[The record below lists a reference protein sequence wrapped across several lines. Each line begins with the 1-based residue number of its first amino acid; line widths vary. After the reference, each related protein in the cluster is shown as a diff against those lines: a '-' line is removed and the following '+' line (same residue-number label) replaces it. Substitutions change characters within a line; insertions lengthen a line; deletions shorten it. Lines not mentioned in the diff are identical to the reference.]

1 MEHSRDPSFPNQKT
15 LFNRLGPKS
24 QQAQAILSFCE
35 RTAGFDDV
43 AALCR
48 PFAGGTTD
56 TDDEPLQRD
65 DGPFGFVYLM
75 RSGKFYKVGRSNSA
89 ERRACM
95 VQLAL
100 PEELVLVHK
109 IKTDDPSGIEAY
121 WHARFASRRL
131 GANGSTS
138 GRRVSPRSD
147 AASSCKTRARVTG
160 SGSSPARLARR
171 EDHPA
176 TRTCGA
182 AGEL

>member
-1 MEHSRDPSFPNQKT
+1 MLEKYARLAQTLGRFPTAADCKMEHSRDPSFPNQKT

-89 ERRACM
+89 ERRAYE

-131 GANGSTS
+131 RGEWF
-138 GRRVSPRSD
+138 D
-147 AASSCKTRARVTG
+147 
-160 SGSSPARLARR
+160 LRR
-171 EDHPA
+171 EDIVA
-176 TRTCGA
+176 FRRRKFM
-182 AGEL
+182 